1 MSSQVANWNGSRKA
15 RRPSAS
21 VITRAAPRTLGEL
34 GQRRVERLGRDAQS
48 GSRSPRGQ
56 PYPAAAAARKG
67 SRAHRQDTLRALH
80 WTRPDPGGSLA
91 SARQR
96 GIGEPVGEIE
106 VMVTYWTVSGPV
118 VVHFGRE
125 WSTFSWEDRC
135 AHAQRV
141 GFTGLG
147 LWHAD
152 VEHQLETTTLAG
164 DGQVFRDH
172 GLKYLEVEF
181 LADFFAPEGSE
192 ARKASDAQR
201 RKLFETAAAFDAHH
215 IKVGN
220 IPETP
225 VRARPGDRG
234 VRGAV
239 RRRRQPHRRQGRL
252 RDHPVRPQRRHARG
266 RRCAWSARPTGPTAG
281 WPSTPGTWA
290 SCGIDPERAGARSP
304 PSTSPGWSCPTA
316 SSSTWRTRS
325 TRSINH
331 RAAPGRGRVRHPRVR
346 RARCTEAGYP
356 GPWGAEI
363 LSEKL
368 RNLPIEQEFDRA
380 YETTLAQVRA
390 GVE

>member
-1 MSSQVANWNGSRKA
+1 
-15 RRPSAS
+15 
-21 VITRAAPRTLGEL
+21 
-34 GQRRVERLGRDAQS
+34 
-48 GSRSPRGQ
+48 
-56 PYPAAAAARKG
+56 
-67 SRAHRQDTLRALH
+67 
-80 WTRPDPGGSLA
+80 
-91 SARQR
+91 
-96 GIGEPVGEIE
+96 VGEIE

-152 VEHQLETTTLAG
+152 VEHQLESTTLEEMAR
-164 DGQVFRDH
+164 VFRDH

-181 LADFFAPEGSE
+181 LADFFTPQGSE
-192 ARKASDAQR
+192 QRKASDAMR
-201 RKLFETAAAFDAHH
+201 RQLFATAAAFDAHH

-225 VRARPGDRG
+225 CELDRVIEEYAALCDDAANHTDAKVAYEIIPFDPNIGTLETGLRLVTEADRPNGGLAIDTWHMG
-234 VRGAV
+234 K
-239 RRRRQPHRRQGRL
+239 L
-252 RDHPVRPQRRHARG
+252 R
-266 RRCAWSARPTGPTAG
+266 
-281 WPSTPGTWA
+281 
-290 SCGIDPERAGARSP
+290 IDPERLAEIPARHIAWVELSD
-304 PSTSPGWSCPTA
+304 GQLQYMEDKLDEV
-316 SSSTWRTRS
+316 
-325 TRSINH
+325 INH
-331 RAAPGRGRVRHPRVR
+331 RELPGEGEFDIAGYVNALHR
-346 RARCTEAGYP
+346 AGYP

-363 LSEKL
+363 LSENL